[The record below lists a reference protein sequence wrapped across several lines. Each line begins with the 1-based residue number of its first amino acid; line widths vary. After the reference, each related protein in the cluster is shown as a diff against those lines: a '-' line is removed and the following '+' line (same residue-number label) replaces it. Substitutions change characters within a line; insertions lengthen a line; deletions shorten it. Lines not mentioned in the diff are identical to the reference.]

1 MLTEKRMVCRMMM
14 VCLCSQGQEI
24 SSLSRVKAGSARVLE
39 NTNGDHQWRID
50 IVLPM
55 NLGTALEKDAASPFA
70 PRKPVPSN
78 HSWRGGPPSRRS
90 PPLS

>member
-1 MLTEKRMVCRMMM
+1 MLTEKLMVCRMMM
-14 VCLCSQGQEI
+14 VCFCSQGQEI
-24 SSLSRVKAGSARVLE
+24 SSLSRVQAGPARVLE
-39 NTNGDHQWRID
+39 NTNGNHQWRID

-55 NLGTALEKDAASPFA
+55 NLGTALEKDTALSFA

-78 HSWRGGPPSRRS
+78 RSWRSGLPSRRS